1 MPAIATQFSLCF
13 SFMAFL
19 TLQLS
24 KLAGFS
30 YRAAQTLTR
39 RALFIL
45 GGLTVGGAAVFMAFC
60 ADQVQSLFTALITRW
75 PAAPFLIVPF
85 GFGFACFLSRKVFP
99 GSQGS
104 GIPQVIAARR
114 VIDANAR
121 DSLVSL
127 RIAIG
132 KIVVMLFGLLCGA
145 SIGREGPTVQV
156 GASIM
161 AAFGKSAPA
170 LIQPVLLLAGGAAGI
185 SAAFNTPI
193 AGIVFA
199 IEELSRSFEAR
210 TSGLVLGCVIA
221 AGLTS
226 LAIVGD
232 YTYFGSTNAILPLG
246 PAWIIVPMCGI
257 IGGFGGGLF
266 SSIVIFFCAGE
277 GSALVKRGP
286 ILFAMA
292 CGLAVALCGFM
303 ADQSIYG
310 TGYEQAR
317 AIVHGDGTL
326 PSDYGFYKF
335 LASTFSAI
343 SGIPGGVFA
352 PSLSVG
358 AGLGAF
364 MHHIFPTVP
373 LGALALLGM
382 VAYLAGVVQTPIT
395 SFVIVLE
402 MTEDHAMIIPLMV
415 TALIANGVSRIIC
428 RDGLYH
434 ALSLPF
440 VAQLPPDQVLPE
452 PSEGNEVLVL

>member
-1 MPAIATQFSLCF
+1 MT
-13 SFMAFL
+13 FL
-19 TLQLS
+19 TLQIS

-60 ADQVQSLFTALITRW
+60 ADQVQGLFTALITRW
-75 PAAPFLIVPF
+75 PAAPFFIVPF
-85 GFGFACFLSRKVFP
+85 GFGFACFLSRRVFP

-114 VIDANAR
+114 VLDANAR
-121 DSLVSL
+121 ASLVSL
-127 RIAIG
+127 KIAIG

-170 LIQPVLLLAGGAAGI
+170 LVQPVLLLAGGAAGI

-232 YTYFGSTNAILPLG
+232 YTYFGSTDAILPLG
-246 PAWIIVPMCGI
+246 PAWIIVPMCGV

-277 GSALVKRGP
+277 GLALVKRGP
-286 ILFAMA
+286 VLFAMA

-317 AIVHGDGTL
+317 AIVHGDSTL
-326 PSDYGFYKF
+326 PSDYGLYKF
-335 LASTFSAI
+335 LASTFSSI

-364 MHHIFPTVP
+364 MHDIFPNVP

-452 PSEGNEVLVL
+452 PSEGNEALVL